1 MYFRNKF
8 NEEFLLLADNISPK
22 GGSVRLDQK
31 NPLFFEIRKP
41 AFDEAGRYIT
51 VIPLLLYN
59 RIKTSYSETKIDN
72 DIQNKDKIIED
83 WIALCVNRK
92 DDIITCWYDEKYIS
106 EQEHDYLCNLNIVE
120 VTGDL
125 YNDPDYNYEEAHLV

>member
-31 NPLFFEIRKP
+31 NPLFFEIMRP

-59 RIKTSYSETKIDN
+59 KITTTYSETKLDN
-72 DIQNKDKIIED
+72 DNPNKDKVIED
-83 WIALCVNRK
+83 WIVLCVNRK
-92 DDIITCWYDEKYIS
+92 DDIITCEYDENYVS
-106 EQEHDYLCNLNIVE
+106 EQETDYICNLNFPEI
-120 VTGDL
+120 TGDL
-125 YNDPDYNYEEAHLV
+125 RENDLDYVYEEAHL